1 MSLDEAE
8 APGAAAIDGA
18 AMLDDAAAQAIVARA
33 IERYVTG
40 CHARVTSFVDANYSL
55 RASLRLHRLALG
67 LDLVRAPANVA
78 LLPPYLAMQLG
89 AALLKR
95 LGARRVARRLGGLK
109 PFLETDVARELTF
122 RLHRDLLELP
132 YDDGSRRTG
141 RDALAE
147 AILEDEHLAGAPG
160 DLPGSPARPTR
171 WSKDQARVRAMLQ
184 TYAGARHA
192 AADLVNNALLA
203 STGAALFQ
211 KLTPGT
217 FSLGPALAAAL
228 AHQAA
233 VASFPLGA
241 GLGGLWYAWFPVQPS
256 AGLLFGATGG
266 LMLLSAVTAG
276 FAGVVGDP
284 LQRALGLHGRRLHQ
298 LIDVLGRE
306 LRGESEVAFQVRDH
320 YVARIF
326 DLVDLGRATARALTG

>member
-1 MSLDEAE
+1 MTTLAEAE
-8 APGAAAIDGA
+8 AAGAAVI
-18 AMLDDAAAQAIVARA
+18 DDAAARAIVARA
-33 IERYVTG
+33 IDRYVA
-40 CHARVTSFVDANYSL
+40 ARHVRVKSFVDANYSL
-55 RASLRLHRLALG
+55 PGALRLHRRALG
-67 LDLVRAPANVA
+67 LDLLRAPANVA
-78 LLPPYLAMQLG
+78 LLGPFLAMQLG
-89 AALLKR
+89 AAGLKR
-95 LGARRVARRLGGLK
+95 LRARRAARWLGGLK

-132 YDDGSRRTG
+132 YDDGRRRTG

-147 AILEDEHLAGAPG
+147 AILEDPRLAAPLAALL
-160 DLPGSPARPTR
+160 DRLHAQPEA
-171 WSKDQARVRAMLQ
+171 QARVRAMLQ

-192 AADLVNNALLA
+192 AADLFNNALMA

-217 FSLGPALAAAL
+217 FTLGPVLASAL

-241 GLGGLWYAWFPVQPS
+241 GLGSLWYGWFPVQPS
-256 AGLLFGATGG
+256 AGLLFGTTGG
-266 LMLLSAVTAG
+266 LMLATAVTAG
-276 FAGVVGDP
+276 FAGVIGDP
-284 LQRALGLHGRRLHQ
+284 VQRALGLHGRRLHR
-298 LIDVLGRE
+298 LIDALGRE

-326 DLVDLGRATARALTG
+326 DLVDLGRAAARALSG